1 MRPRQPPGVAFANLS
16 EKAARPRCRSAS
28 VEKHEHRNYGLRVA
42 AYRQEAQPHYYSERT
57 LSGAI
62 EGFGRSLQGAPVAP
76 SATDYV
82 I

>member
-42 AYRQEAQPHYYSERT
+42 AYRQEVRLHYYS
-57 LSGAI
+57 
-62 EGFGRSLQGAPVAP
+62 
-76 SATDYV
+76 
-82 I
+82 